1 MNIHEQEAL
10 LVELL
15 QDRGGVE
22 LAGCLLQRNDSDA
35 EQPPQGPLEW
45 CTCGKCRHMDNPVE
59 RVCCKMRPCITTTD
73 MFHDVAL
80 NRNVLAVGIL
90 NASDYFGS
98 LVEFKPSNF
107 RHVAYQQYI
116 IFSRGYLGR
125 GNRKVVPSCVIWKV
139 RDNYPAPNNNYTG
152 FKEY

>member
-1 MNIHEQEAL
+1 M

-22 LAGCLLQRNDSDA
+22 LARCLLQRSGDG
-35 EQPPQGPLEW
+35 EQPPQGPQGPQEW
-45 CTCGKCRHMDNPVE
+45 CTCGKCRYMDNPVE

-90 NASDYFGS
+90 SASDFYGNP
-98 LVEFKPSNF
+98 VEFAPSNF
-107 RHVAYQQYI
+107 RKSAYRQYI
-116 IFSRGYLGR
+116 IFSHGYLGR
-125 GNRKVVPSCVIWKV
+125 GNRKVVPSCVLWKV
-139 RDNYPAPNNNYTG
+139 RDNYPAPDNNYMG